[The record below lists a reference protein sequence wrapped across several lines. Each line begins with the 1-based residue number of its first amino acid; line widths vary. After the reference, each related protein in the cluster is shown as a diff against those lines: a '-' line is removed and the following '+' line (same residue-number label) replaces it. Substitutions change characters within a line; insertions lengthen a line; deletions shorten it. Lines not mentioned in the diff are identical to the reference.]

1 MIVAKT
7 VVPDQ
12 YWILQENDQKIGNIE
27 HMPQGYSVR
36 INDSVTVYKT
46 MSMLREQVS
55 VDFKNTLPTPSTQPQ
70 YLVHG
75 YHTTETPHNSVFDIK
90 HQLPLWTKEPRSRSW
105 YAAGWYRVKV
115 RRDYETVECPKFI
128 MLERYKYLGPFKT
141 QEAAE
146 QAK

>member
-36 INDSVTVYKT
+36 INNNVTVYKT
-46 MSMLREQVS
+46 MTMLREQVP
-55 VDFKNTLPTPSTQPQ
+55 VDFKNTLPVVQEQTPQ
-70 YLVHG
+70 LVHG
-75 YHTTETPHNSVFDIK
+75 FHTTEPPFNSVFDIK

-115 RRDYETVECPKFI
+115 RRDYETVECPKLI
-128 MLERYKYLGPFKT
+128 MLERYKYLGPFASK
-141 QEAAE
+141 EMAE
-146 QAK
+146 LAK